1 MSAHTHCRVCKN
13 ALPEP
18 FFDLGMMPLANAF
31 LSSKTECQNEK
42 SFPLAVSACELCG
55 LAQLNYVVPAEQL
68 YRNYI
73 YVSSTSEAV
82 RVHVQALANML
93 MERCGLGVNDL
104 VLEVASNDGTALRE
118 FQKLGMRVL
127 GVEPARNIA
136 AVANENGVNTVAEF
150 FNASTA
156 QDLVESHGRVSA
168 ILARHVFAHVDD
180 VHDFL
185 NGIQEV
191 LAKEGVFVIEVPYWG
206 DLVDNVEF
214 DTIYHEHLSYFSLGS
229 LSELCDRHDL
239 RIVDIERIGLH
250 GGSVLVFVKHRES
263 TTTVSDRVHALNEVE
278 SKKSY
283 SSLESLARF
292 TKAVMEWRVQ
302 FEDIVKEA
310 SQEGTALIGYG
321 AAAKGNTLLNFC
333 PDVARVLTGVL
344 DRSPHKQGHFTPGTH
359 LPVMPVEMLRQQDVS
374 HMVILA
380 WNFREEIMR
389 QMQSF
394 SDNGGRFIIPLPE
407 PNIF

>member
-1 MSAHTHCRVCKN
+1 M
-13 ALPEP
+13 
-18 FFDLGMMPLANAF
+18 
-31 LSSKTECQNEK
+31 
-42 SFPLAVSACELCG
+42 
-55 LAQLNYVVPAEQL
+55 
-68 YRNYI
+68 
-73 YVSSTSEAV
+73 
-82 RVHVQALANML
+82 
-93 MERCGLGVNDL
+93 
-104 VLEVASNDGTALRE
+104 
-118 FQKLGMRVL
+118 
-127 GVEPARNIA
+127 
-136 AVANENGVNTVAEF
+136 
-150 FNASTA
+150 
-156 QDLVESHGRVSA
+156 
-168 ILARHVFAHVDD
+168 
-180 VHDFL
+180 
-185 NGIQEV
+185 
-191 LAKEGVFVIEVPYWG
+191 PYWG

-263 TTTVSDRVHALNEVE
+263 TTTVSGRVHALNEVE

-333 PDVARVLTGVL
+333 PDVARELTGVL
-344 DRSPHKQGHFTPGTH
+344 DRSPHKHGHFTPGSH